1 MSSPVEVIELKQS
14 IIETYV
20 RQSEQSSE
28 LEEKCKEDS
37 LLILPR
43 KYEKQGYCFASHSV
57 DFVKFCRSQNADVEI
72 LSTDDFKVLDLH
84 SFDIWMPIIYVAEQ
98 ILLPL
103 AISLVANFISSK
115 KKGREHEKAR
125 VNVDI
130 VYKKGKKEV
139 DIHYD
144 GDADTFKEVMDKLEL
159 K

>member
-1 MSSPVEVIELKQS
+1 MSIPVKVLESEQS
-14 IIETYV
+14 ILETYI
-20 RQSEQSSE
+20 RQSEQSSI
-28 LEEKCKEDS
+28 LEEKCRKDS

-43 KYEKQGYCFASHSV
+43 HYEKQGYCFASESA
-57 DFVKFCRSQNADVEI
+57 DFVKFCRSQNAEAVI
-72 LSTDDFKVLDLH
+72 LSTDDIKVLDLH
-84 SFDIWMPIIYVAEQ
+84 SFDIWMPVIYVAKE

-103 AISLVANFISSK
+103 AISLVANFICSK
-115 KKGREHEKAR
+115 KKGREHEKAK

-144 GDADTFKEVMDKLEL
+144 GDADTFKDVIDKLDL

>member
-1 MSSPVEVIELKQS
+1 MSSPVEVIELEQS
-14 IIETYV
+14 SLETYIK
-20 RQSEQSSE
+20 QSEQSSM
-28 LEEKCKEDS
+28 LEEKCQKDS

-84 SFDIWMPIIYVAEQ
+84 SFDIWMPIIYVAQE

-115 KKGREHEKAR
+115 KKGREHEKAKI
-125 VNVDI
+125 NVDI

-139 DIHYD
+139 DIHYN
-144 GDADTFKEVMDKLEL
+144 GDADTFKEVMDKLDL